1 MRVYLV
7 NDSKEVRRRE
17 RRRNG
22 CGGGVEVVGVINDF
36 RSPKAKA
43 VVCGRV
49 RV

>member
-1 MRVYLV
+1 MGV
-7 NDSKEVRRRE
+7 
-17 RRRNG
+17 
-22 CGGGVEVVGVINDF
+22 GGVEVVGVINDF